1 MESGTQV
8 MRALAAAVAV
18 AAATATQAAERG
30 TVAEAKAMLA
40 RAVERYRSL
49 GRGQALA
56 AFTAKKAP
64 FGERDLYVVCID
76 EARQIV
82 ANGGHPHHVGTSADL
97 VKDLDGRPLGRTA
110 WEAVER
116 TGEGSVEYRL
126 PNPMNR
132 QVELKTTFFH
142 RMEAGVLC
150 GVGAFRPL

>member
-1 MESGTQV
+1 MLPGPPV
-8 MRALAAAVAV
+8 VRALAAAAAL

-40 RAVERYRSL
+40 KAVERYRSL
-49 GRGQALA
+49 GGRQALA

-76 EARQIV
+76 KARQIV
-82 ANGGHPHHVGTSADL
+82 ANGGYPAYVGTSADQI
-97 VKDLDGRPLGRTA
+97 KDLDGKPLGRTA

-132 QVELKTTFFH
+132 QVELKTTFFR
-142 RMEAGVLC
+142 RMDAGVLC
-150 GVGAFRPL
+150 GVGAFWPL